1 MEPCTQAACASDS
14 TRTPASGET
23 SAFVSTIRFRQPIHF
38 CIRWIRSLRA
48 GAVAWIIPQ
57 LEENPVRKFIFNGSI
72 ISAIFGGFS
81 TIQATRKGPNDWR
94 TILLWVSWIATLAVA
109 IGTVVKQSN
118 EVDLFDN

>member
-1 MEPCTQAACASDS
+1 LLW
-14 TRTPASGET
+14 GKL
-23 SAFVSTIRFRQPIHF
+23 RFRQA
-38 CIRWIRSLRA
+38 IRSDIVRIRSPRA

-57 LEENPVRKFIFNGSI
+57 LEEKPVRKFIFNGSI

-118 EVDLFDN
+118 ETELFDN